1 MKEKPKISS
10 DKPLEIPPKLTSE
23 EVWRI
28 IERNLGY
35 KLKSIKLSDLD
46 KKNNPPSQMLQRD
59 KEK

>member
-10 DKPLEIPPKLTSE
+10 DKPLNIPPKLTSE
-23 EVWRI
+23 EVWRM

-35 KLKSIKLSDLD
+35 KLIPMNFSDLD
-46 KKNNPPSQMLQRD
+46 KNI